1 MKTLQAATNATA
13 NSSKSSIIV
22 TALLTVLIAGSLGL
36 VWGLVGVLQNIGVMA
51 FVNVNYPGN
60 ANGFITQIN
69 TIACLALFPDFLF
82 QPWIDLFTK
91 YWGGGSAS
99 TNSKFNQRFYQMGI
113 DNSNPVTNMGQ
124 SGFFIFLGLIW
135 MCFVLIVPLIC
146 RCQFKPCF
154 KLREKAASWKKGL
167 FWTGWIRLFVEVFAD
182 MVIAGFVRVTTFELG
197 TKYEKILTIFAV
209 LILVLCLVLLITFS
223 LILYKNRDDYENEE
237 F

>member
-1 MKTLQAATNATA
+1 
-13 NSSKSSIIV
+13 
-22 TALLTVLIAGSLGL
+22 
-36 VWGLVGVLQNIGVMA
+36 MA

-69 TIACLALFPDFLF
+69 TIACLAMFPDFLF
-82 QPWIDLFTK
+82 QPWMDLFTK

-99 TNSKFNQRFYQMGI
+99 TSSKFNQRFYQMGM

-124 SGFFIFLGLIW
+124 SGFFIFLILIW
-135 MCFVLIVPLIC
+135 MCFVLLVPVIC
-146 RCQFKPCF
+146 RCQFKPCLR
-154 KLREKAASWKKGL
+154 LREKAASWKKSL
-167 FWTGWIRLFVEVFAD
+167 FWTSWIRLFVEVFAD

-223 LILYKNRDDYENEE
+223 IILHKNRDDYENEE